1 MGPRALVSDQ
11 QVTGWSVVA
20 QHEIAVWLTL
30 GVSYS
35 FAQWHSWLRNAET
48 GG

>member
-30 GVSYS
+30 GVRGWAIDY
-35 FAQWHSWLRNAET
+35 LCLVV
-48 GG
+48 